1 MPKLPRQARPRFAAL
16 TSLFF
21 TPVLLSLASTAAW
34 SQTPAAAAAPPDVLR
49 YTDAT
54 PDEMIDDALARVVRA
69 GATDAD
75 ALAAI
80 AVIDELSSRGMNG
93 HAEQALAKIGSAGP
107 VGVRDEALL
116 LRHALA
122 ADEGTAAGAAAD
134 RALGVATQ
142 LAVLG
147 PFRDTGGGLG
157 RKEGPEGGAP
167 QTRPAPKESSSSVSA
182 FADRRAHYAWG
193 TVDVAWRSVPA
204 PYAQSSG
211 FPLDVFV
218 SPRKES
224 CSIVATSIKLDAAR
238 SVVVRLAASGQ
249 ARLMFDGTEIGHSE
263 DVNASGLFDRLA
275 GKVDAAAGP
284 HLVWA
289 KLCTGALEDRGSVRL
304 RFTDGDGRPL
314 ALATRAD
321 ELTPA
326 AADTTSKVSPV
337 ETPLVRATGPHHE
350 TAGDGPL
357 DEAMLRT
364 VGGADDL
371 RSPRAPGLLDALVRN
386 VGSNADRLAALGWI
400 APSGANRSGWFNRA
414 RALARTSHDVR
425 TLDFVARRLVAEH
438 LNARMGDWAMAEL
451 RGAHL
456 DTAPDSEA
464 ILLRAMTKALLGTDA
479 LSSEALHE
487 LAPFGRDAARKQ
499 TAPTN
504 GLAFLARAAGAF
516 DPALARLAHE
526 ELAARGQREAAWID
540 AEAGV
545 GREAVVRAALRTFE
559 GSLGDADE
567 GIAIAQAVSAAGD
580 HQAAQAL
587 YGRMVEWAPNRS
599 EAFVGLANETAAV
612 GGARSHEIIVAA
624 LGRARN
630 LAPGEARTRAELSLR
645 TSGDKA
651 PEPAEDEK
659 YLVSSASILA
669 RRLGVP
675 AKGADV
681 ADRQVYFLRAVS
693 MHDDNRVSQLI
704 HYAREIII
712 APRTDDELYEEI
724 PSEGDLTE
732 ILRARVHKKD
742 GATAFPT
749 EEHNEGNRP
758 RIRWPELSPGDTV
771 EVAVRAWTST
781 AVGGRGDAPFYFM
794 DFAGAPSTHP
804 TLYNEDVIEFPK
816 AHPIWVDVIGAPPG
830 SYARS
835 EHDEGSRHVMR
846 LVWTKPPTVPD
857 EPLAPKLSETTPL
870 VVGSTFHTWADFR
883 AWYAEAVKGFTD
895 PDDEVKHLAAE
906 LTKGKTTREA
916 KLTALFDFVSD
927 DIRYV
932 NYVSGEWW
940 LPNRPQQLLARR
952 EGDCDDK
959 ALLLITL
966 LKAVNI
972 DAEEVMVQ
980 TRQTA
985 EPSVLLA
992 KNAAVPMF
1000 DHGIAF
1006 LPGPGPNG
1014 GRYLD
1019 ATSPQS
1025 RLGPVPSMDAR
1036 AVALRMAGPPT
1047 VVTLPASSPDD
1058 HGANVTWNVTL
1069 KADGSAEMNG
1079 EEMHMG
1085 DGAFWL
1091 RTNLR
1096 EPDAREQYVED
1107 NLVAPWF
1114 PSSEVDK
1121 KIDFKGDLPE
1131 GRAWVKY
1138 SAHSQ
1143 GLARHESGEL
1153 VVPVSPSQ
1161 TLASQLAPLVR
1172 RTLPVVLPPYL
1183 APMHQVRTLKVTAAP
1198 GFTWVEAPAGGT
1210 EDGGEFGKA
1219 ELAIARDP
1227 HDARVMVITRKT
1239 SFDASTIPVEKYGA
1253 WRAWLQRV
1261 DALMHKTVRM
1271 TPAGGGK

>member
-1 MPKLPRQARPRFAAL
+1 MPEMPQLPRQARLR
-16 TSLFF
+16 
-21 TPVLLSLASTAAW
+21 LASLTTLLVTPIVLSVISTSAW
-34 SQTPAAAAAPPDVLR
+34 SQTAPTGAADTPR

-54 PDEMIDDALARVVRA
+54 PDGMIDAAVARALRP

-75 ALAAI
+75 ALAAM
-80 AVIDELSSRGMNG
+80 ATIDELASRAIEG
-93 HAEQALAKIGSAGP
+93 HATQALARIGSAGP
-107 VGVRDEALL
+107 AGVRDEALL
-116 LRHALA
+116 LEHALS
-122 ADEGTAAGAAAD
+122 ADEGTAAGVAAD
-134 RALGVATQ
+134 KALGVATDV
-142 LAVLG
+142 AVLG

-157 RKEGPEGGAP
+157 RLEGPESGTTTKGVVD
-167 QTRPAPKESSSSVSA
+167 VSA

-193 TVDVAWRSVPA
+193 TVDVAWRSIPPA
-204 PYAQSSG
+204 YAQSSG

-224 CSIVATSIKLDAAR
+224 CTLVATTITTTSDAPI
-238 SVVVRLAASGQ
+238 VVRLAASGQ
-249 ARLMFDGTEIGHSE
+249 ARLMFDGAEIGRSE

-275 GKVDAAAGP
+275 GKVTAPAGP
-284 HLVWA
+284 HLVSA
-289 KLCTGALEDRGSVRL
+289 KICTGALDDRGAVRL
-304 RFTDGDGRPL
+304 RFTDATGAPL
-314 ALATRAD
+314 ALEGNANELRAGAQD
-321 ELTPA
+321 KKAPLRPQ
-326 AADTTSKVSPV
+326 PI
-337 ETPLVRATGPHHE
+337 ETPLVRALGAHREPGAD
-350 TAGDGPL
+350 AGL

-364 VGGADDL
+364 LAGADDL
-371 RSPRAPGLLDALVRN
+371 RSPRAPGVLDALVRGAGN
-386 VGSNADRLAALGWI
+386 NADRLAILGWI

-414 RALARTSHDVR
+414 RELARKDHDAR
-425 TLDFVARRLVAEH
+425 TESFVSRRLVAEH

-451 RGAHL
+451 RGSHL
-456 DTAPDSEA
+456 DTASDNEA
-464 ILLRAMTKALLGTDA
+464 ILLRAMTKVLLGTDA
-479 LSSEALHE
+479 LNSQALQE
-487 LAPFGRDAARKQ
+487 VAPFGRQQRT
-499 TAPTN
+499 TAPTS
-504 GLAFLARAAGAF
+504 GLAFLARVAGAF
-516 DPALARLAHE
+516 DPALARTAHQ

-545 GREAVVRAALRTFE
+545 GKEAVVKAAMATFA
-559 GSLGDADE
+559 GSLGDAEE

-580 HQAAQAL
+580 HRAAQAL
-587 YGRMVEWAPNRS
+587 FGRMVEWAPNRA
-599 EAFVGLANETAAV
+599 EAFSGLANEVAAV
-612 GGARSHEIIVAA
+612 EGARGTETVLAA
-624 LGRARN
+624 LKRARD

-645 TSGDKA
+645 TRGDKA
-651 PEPAEDEK
+651 PEPPADEK

-675 AKGADV
+675 TKGTDV
-681 ADRQVYFLRAVS
+681 ADRQIYFLRAVS

-712 APRTDDELYEEI
+712 APRTDDELYEDI

-749 EEHNEGNRP
+749 EEHNEGSRP

-771 EVAVRAWTST
+771 EVAIRAWTST

-804 TLYNEDVIEFPK
+804 TLYNEDVIEFPRS
-816 AHPIWVDVIGAPPG
+816 HPIWVDVIGAPPG

-846 LVWTKPPTVPD
+846 LVWTKPPTVAD

-906 LTKGKTTREA
+906 LTKGKTSRED
-916 KLTALFDFVSD
+916 KLKALFDFVSD

-972 DAEEVMVQ
+972 EAEEVMVQ
-980 TRQTA
+980 TRLTA

-1036 AVALRMAGPPT
+1036 AVALRMAGPPV
-1047 VVTLPASSPDD
+1047 VVTLPNSSPDD
-1058 HGANVTWNVTL
+1058 HGADVTWSLTL
-1069 KADGSAEMNG
+1069 KADGSAEMTG
-1079 EEMHMG
+1079 EETHMG

-1121 KIDFKGDLPE
+1121 KIDFKGDLPD

-1153 VVPVSPSQ
+1153 VVPIAPSQ
-1161 TLASQLAPLVR
+1161 TLASQLAPLLK

-1183 APMHQVRTLKVTAAP
+1183 APMHQQRSLKVIAAP
-1198 GFTWVEAPAGGT
+1198 GFAWVDPPAGGV

-1219 ELAIARDP
+1219 ELTISRDP
-1227 HDARVMVITRKT
+1227 HDARAMLITRRT

-1271 TPAGGGK
+1271 APVGGGK

>member
-1 MPKLPRQARPRFAAL
+1 M
-16 TSLFF
+16 
-21 TPVLLSLASTAAW
+21 W
-34 SQTPAAAAAPPDVLR
+34 
-49 YTDAT
+49 
-54 PDEMIDDALARVVRA
+54 
-69 GATDAD
+69 
-75 ALAAI
+75 
-80 AVIDELSSRGMNG
+80 
-93 HAEQALAKIGSAGP
+93 AKI
-107 VGVRDEALL
+107 
-116 LRHALA
+116 
-122 ADEGTAAGAAAD
+122 
-134 RALGVATQ
+134 
-142 LAVLG
+142 
-147 PFRDTGGGLG
+147 
-157 RKEGPEGGAP
+157 
-167 QTRPAPKESSSSVSA
+167 
-182 FADRRAHYAWG
+182 
-193 TVDVAWRSVPA
+193 
-204 PYAQSSG
+204 
-211 FPLDVFV
+211 
-218 SPRKES
+218 
-224 CSIVATSIKLDAAR
+224 
-238 SVVVRLAASGQ
+238 
-249 ARLMFDGTEIGHSE
+249 
-263 DVNASGLFDRLA
+263 
-275 GKVDAAAGP
+275 
-284 HLVWA
+284 
-289 KLCTGALEDRGSVRL
+289 CTGALDDRGAVRL
-304 RFTDGDGRPL
+304 RFTDGDGHPL
-314 ALATRAD
+314 ALPGSST
-321 ELTPA
+321 ELTA
-326 AADTTSKVSPV
+326 ASGDAKSRVQAI
-337 ETPLVRATGPHHE
+337 ETPLAHALGAHHE

-371 RSPRAPGLLDALVRN
+371 RSPRAPGALDVLVRAA
-386 VGSNADRLAALGWI
+386 GTNADRLAILGWI

-414 RALARTSHDVR
+414 RELAHASHDVR
-425 TLDFVARRLVAEH
+425 TEDFVARRLVAEH

-456 DTAPDSEA
+456 DTAPDNEA
-464 ILLRAMTKALLGTDA
+464 IILRAMTRALLGTDA
-479 LSSEALHE
+479 LNSEALHE
-487 LAPFGRDAARKQ
+487 MAPFGREKRA
-499 TAPTN
+499 TAPDN
-504 GLAFLARAAGAF
+504 ALAFLARAAGAF
-516 DPALARLAHE
+516 DPALARLGHE
-526 ELAARGQREAAWID
+526 ELAARGQRQAAWID

-545 GREAVVRAALRTFE
+545 GKEAVVKAALTTFE

-567 GIAIAQAVSAAGD
+567 GIAIAGAVSAAGD
-580 HQAAQAL
+580 HKAAQAL
-587 YGRMVEWAPNRS
+587 YGKMIEWAPNRP
-599 EAFVGLANETAAV
+599 EAFVGLANETAALQGPHANETV
-612 GGARSHEIIVAA
+612 VAA
-624 LGRARN
+624 LRRARE

-645 TSGDKA
+645 MSGDTTRA
-651 PEPAEDEK
+651 PAPSEDEK

-675 AKGADV
+675 IKGTDV

-712 APRTDDELYEEI
+712 APRTDDELYEDI

-749 EEHNEGNRP
+749 EEHNEGARP

-804 TLYNEDVIEFPK
+804 TLYNEDVVEFPK

-835 EHDEGSRHVMR
+835 EHDEGNRHVMH

-883 AWYAEAVKGFTD
+883 AWYGEAVKGFTD
-895 PDDEVKHLAAE
+895 PDAEVRHLAAE

-972 DAEEVMVQ
+972 EAEEVMVQ
-980 TRQTA
+980 TRLTA

-1000 DHGIAF
+1000 DHGIAW
-1006 LPGPGPNG
+1006 LPGPNG

-1036 AVALRMAGPPT
+1036 AVALRMAGPPA

-1058 HGANVTWNVTL
+1058 HGANVTWSVTL
-1069 KADGSAEMNG
+1069 KADGSAEMTG
-1079 EEMHMG
+1079 DEMHMG

-1107 NLVAPWF
+1107 NLVGPWF

-1121 KIDFKGDLPE
+1121 KIDFKGDLPD

-1138 SAHSQ
+1138 SAHSA
-1143 GLARHESGEL
+1143 GARAARVGGAGRADLAQPDAR
-1153 VVPVSPSQ
+1153 
-1161 TLASQLAPLVR
+1161 LAAGAAGASAPCRWCCR
-1172 RTLPVVLPPYL
+1172 RTSRRCTSC
-1183 APMHQVRTLKVTAAP
+1183 AP
-1198 GFTWVEAPAGGT
+1198 
-1210 EDGGEFGKA
+1210 
-1219 ELAIARDP
+1219 
-1227 HDARVMVITRKT
+1227 
-1239 SFDASTIPVEKYGA
+1239 
-1253 WRAWLQRV
+1253 
-1261 DALMHKTVRM
+1261 
-1271 TPAGGGK
+1271 